1 MIIIILIIIIV
12 VVIIIIIII
21 IIIKIIYHQD
31 LHHHPRHH
39 HLNKTI
45 FFQSSFP
52 PQQTTL
58 KQNFFGSAPRIPPTP
73 SVLLLPPDNYF
84 LINTKF
90 GENVIEKPEKVTEN
104 IDNALN
110 KVPVPLEIG
119 LGNSLINVL
128 STKADETLQ
137 DHYIYDNVPNEKTIE
152 EIKDEYN
159 FDQIKDTFDKGKVSP
174 QLKFFFGGDNENFVN
189 PCKLIGLG
197 EDNNEFVCYFC
208 SDMGQNM
215 MTDNS
220 LSVHI
225 KRGDIFYGNCN
236 SNENF
241 YNFLVVQQDETKQFI
256 PKRISHHHS
265 FERYMKL
272 FLPAFSLEEDEKYDL
287 LTNKNSKHL
296 LYKLKNWIESLNAEK
311 IKIRHSSKVKD
322 DIGLIKMEEKD
333 NQFLIEKIIG
343 AVEKNSPYKISM

>member
-1 MIIIILIIIIV
+1 M
-12 VVIIIIIII
+12 
-21 IIIKIIYHQD
+21 
-31 LHHHPRHH
+31 
-39 HLNKTI
+39 
-45 FFQSSFP
+45 
-52 PQQTTL
+52 
-58 KQNFFGSAPRIPPTP
+58 
-73 SVLLLPPDNYF
+73 
-84 LINTKF
+84 INTKF
-90 GENVIEKPEKVTEN
+90 GENVIEKPEKVIGN

-119 LGNSLINVL
+119 LGNSLISVL

-137 DHYIYDNVPNEKTIE
+137 DHYIYDNVLNEKTTE

-189 PCKLIGLG
+189 AYKLIGLG

-215 MTDNS
+215 MTGNS
-220 LSVHI
+220 LLVHI
-225 KRGDIFYGNCN
+225 KRGDIFYDNKNCN

-241 YNFLVVQQDETKQFI
+241 YNFLLVQQDETKQFI

-272 FLPAFSLEEDEKYDL
+272 FLPVFSVEEGEKYDL

-311 IKIRHSSKVKD
+311 IKIRHLSKVKD
-322 DIGLIKMEEKD
+322 DIGLIKMEEKG
-333 NQFLIEKIIG
+333 NQFLIEKIIV
-343 AVEKNSPYKISM
+343 AVEKKQPVKD